1 MTRVWAIMTGLKLPL
16 PSGRGPKNNKQQALA
31 EKTKHTYFTHQG
43 MPF

>member
-16 PSGRGPKNNKQQALA
+16 PSGRESNNNKQQALA
-31 EKTKHTYFTHQG
+31 EKTKHTYFTHQD